1 LFSKVVFIRKFFIN
15 LRNKKIMTLI
25 QKTIKYASLFLVLSL
40 TSCNQKPSDT
50 QLQLEANQVQ
60 LEENLSMYEAVWDKV
75 INGRQIALINSDSFD
90 ENVTAVGTSTGD
102 IVGLENFKNYYN
114 NYLTG
119 FSDAEFTIVDAFGQ
133 GDKIVKHWN
142 FKGTH
147 DGDFFGVPA
156 TGKRVDISGVTL
168 VKMKA
173 GRIAAEQDFMDLLDF
188 YTQLGLM

>member
-1 LFSKVVFIRKFFIN
+1 
-15 LRNKKIMTLI
+15 MTHL
-25 QKTIKYASLFLVLSL
+25 QNTIKYASLLLVLNL

-50 QLQLEANQVQ
+50 LLQLEANQAQ
-60 LEENLSMYEAVWDKV
+60 LEVNLKMYESIWDKV
-75 INGRQIALINSDSFD
+75 INGRQIMLINTDSFD
-90 ENVTAVGTSTGD
+90 ENVTAVATSTGD

-119 FSDAEFTIVDAFGQ
+119 FSDAEFIIVDAFGQ
-133 GDKIVKHWN
+133 GNKIVKHWN

-156 TGKRVDISGVTL
+156 TGKRVDVYGVTL

-173 GRIAAEQDFMDLLDF
+173 GKIASEQDFMDLLDF

>member
-1 LFSKVVFIRKFFIN
+1 
-15 LRNKKIMTLI
+15 MTLI

-50 QLQLEANQVQ
+50 QLQLEANQFQ